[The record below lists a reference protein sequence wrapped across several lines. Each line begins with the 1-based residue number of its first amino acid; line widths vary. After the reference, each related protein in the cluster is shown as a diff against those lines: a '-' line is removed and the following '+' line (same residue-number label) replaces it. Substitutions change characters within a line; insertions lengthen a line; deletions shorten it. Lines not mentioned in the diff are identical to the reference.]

1 MPDLKESQLIG
12 TPNIPYHHQRFRSR
26 ESNMFL
32 AVSSHGLLSLLTLV
46 CLVFLL
52 ASFAET
58 TAAEVSILRT
68 STFLLTSSSSSS
80 PAGSS
85 IYDNTEE
92 QTFVAIKPD
101 AVQRNLMGE
110 IIKRIESKGLKVV
123 GMKML
128 RPSEHIVMEHYS
140 EHKHQPFFRDL
151 VDFFTSG
158 PVVAMA
164 VQGKNAIHI
173 TRKLIGKTQPEDAEP
188 GTIRGDYCFGKGRN
202 LIHSSDSMTNAMREI
217 NLWFHNPDDILT
229 YTKSIDGWVK
239 LQSPPPAW

>member
-1 MPDLKESQLIG
+1 MFVAVP
-12 TPNIPYHHQRFRSR
+12 
-26 ESNMFL
+26 SN
-32 AVSSHGLLSLLTLV
+32 GLLSLLTAV
-46 CLVFLL
+46 CLVLLL
-52 ASFAET
+52 ASFAVT
-58 TAAEVSILRT
+58 TTAEVSVLRT
-68 STFLLTSSSSSS
+68 SSFLIASSSSSS
-80 PAGSS
+80 LPSSPPSS
-85 IYDNTEE
+85 IYDNAEE

-110 IIKRIESKGLKVV
+110 IIKRIESKGLKIV

-151 VDFFTSG
+151 VDFFSSG
-158 PVVAMA
+158 PVVAMV

-202 LIHSSDSMTNAMREI
+202 LVHSSDSMTNAIREI
-217 NLWFHNPDDILT
+217 NLWFHHPDDILT
-229 YTKSIDGWVK
+229 YTKTLDGWIK
-239 LQSPPPAW
+239 LQEPPPVW